1 MVEERQERPAFPP
14 GAPAHWEEGSMEKA
28 ILEFEEPEK
37 LNDRRKSERVDLLVR
52 VTYQSVDEL
61 FSEFARNI
69 NEGGLF
75 IETDAPKEL
84 GTSLTLQFMLPGG
97 DDAVEVGGIVVRV
110 SNGDEAGEV
119 PGMGV
124 EFGDLNAGARECI
137 NELVRRLRTNG

>member
-1 MVEERQERPAFPP
+1 MK
-14 GAPAHWEEGSMEKA
+14 KA
-28 ILEFEEPEK
+28 ILQFDEPDHSSE
-37 LNDRRKSERVDLLVR
+37 RRKSERVDLLVR

-75 IETDAPKEL
+75 IETDTPKEL

-97 DDAVEVGGIVVRV
+97 DDVIEVGGTVVRV
-110 SNGDEAGEV
+110 SSGDEVGEA

-124 EFGDLNAGARECI
+124 EFGDLNSGARECI
-137 NELVRRLRTNG
+137 NDLVRRLRTNG

>member
-1 MVEERQERPAFPP
+1 MK
-14 GAPAHWEEGSMEKA
+14 KA
-28 ILEFEEPEK
+28 ILQFDEPDDSSE
-37 LNDRRKSERVDLLVR
+37 RRKSERVDLLVR

-75 IETDAPKEL
+75 IETDTPKEL

-97 DDAVEVGGIVVRV
+97 DDVIEVGGAVVRV
-110 SNGDEAGEV
+110 SSGDEVGEV

-124 EFGDLNAGARECI
+124 EFGDLNSGARECI
-137 NELVRRLRTNG
+137 NDLVRRLRTNG

>member
-1 MVEERQERPAFPP
+1 MK
-14 GAPAHWEEGSMEKA
+14 KA
-28 ILEFEEPEK
+28 ILQFDEPDDSSE
-37 LNDRRKSERVDLLVR
+37 RRKSERVDLLVR

-75 IETDAPKEL
+75 IETDTPKEL

-97 DDAVEVGGIVVRV
+97 DDVIEVGGTVVRM
-110 SNGDEAGEV
+110 SNGDEVGEV

-124 EFGDLNAGARECI
+124 EFGDLNSGARECI
-137 NELVRRLRTNG
+137 NDLVRRLRTNG

>member
-1 MVEERQERPAFPP
+1 MK
-14 GAPAHWEEGSMEKA
+14 KA
-28 ILEFEEPEK
+28 ILQFDEVEDLSE
-37 LNDRRKSERVDLLVR
+37 RRKSERVDLLVR

-97 DDAVEVGGIVVRV
+97 DDVIEVGGTVVRV
-110 SNGDEAGEV
+110 SNDDEAGEV
-119 PGMGV
+119 AGMGV
-124 EFGDLNAGARECI
+124 EFGDLNSDARECI
-137 NELVRRLRTNG
+137 NDLVRRLRTNG